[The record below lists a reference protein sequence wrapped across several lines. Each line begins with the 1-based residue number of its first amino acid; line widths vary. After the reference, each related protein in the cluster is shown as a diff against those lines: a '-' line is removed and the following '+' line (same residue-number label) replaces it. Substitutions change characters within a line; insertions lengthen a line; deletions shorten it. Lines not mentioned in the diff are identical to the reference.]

1 MKIRSDFVTNSSSSS
16 FVVLE
21 IESEAIA
28 QIISN
33 IAAELEERMSVTIE
47 GNKVQLVEDE
57 GYCDMP
63 RKLKDVVVSLA
74 QFLDED
80 YYWEYEDGDEDEED
94 DDEESESGIRAA
106 IKDLI
111 ENKKE
116 ITDSI
121 QSVEWTE
128 GCCGYGG
135 DDEMRYDPENYSKK
149 ELKEVYNAIAVER
162 GISADDVTDEMF
174 FDYVSFKSSNFER
187 TFTYNRET
195 NRCKTTKSMELL

>member
-33 IAAELEERMSVTIE
+33 IAAELEERMSVTID

-80 YYWEYEDGDEDEED
+80 YYWEFEDGDEDE
-94 DDEESESGIRAA
+94 
-106 IKDLI
+106 
-111 ENKKE
+111 
-116 ITDSI
+116 
-121 QSVEWTE
+121 
-128 GCCGYGG
+128 
-135 DDEMRYDPENYSKK
+135 
-149 ELKEVYNAIAVER
+149 
-162 GISADDVTDEMF
+162 
-174 FDYVSFKSSNFER
+174 
-187 TFTYNRET
+187 
-195 NRCKTTKSMELL
+195 